1 MSLGHLGKAE
11 FFAHF
16 NHFGESL
23 GHVELGIH
31 LELAGA
37 DWAENTIWIA
47 ELEAAIAS
55 VQDTLVVYAVL
66 EAEHMTDLV
75 HHGRAGALHP
85 NG

>member
-1 MSLGHLGKAE
+1 MSLCHLGKAE
-11 FFAHF
+11 FFAYF
-16 NHFGESL
+16 NHLGKPL

-47 ELEAAIAS
+47 EFKAAHAT
-55 VQDTLVVYAVL
+55 VQDALVVYAVL

-75 HHGRAGALHP
+75 HHGRARTLHP